1 MGRGELGRGKCLV
14 ILVVGRFPSAEQRNN
29 QPYGGCLGPRHG
41 LDNKT
46 DKINNVRRRS
56 GAAHIALQTS
66 TQQPTPGERENNPHP
81 ESGRTLTLAV
91 RKLQTMNI
99 LPRCSRLLPLRV
111 APREEE
117 IRHRPVRVQGALV
130 GVGRVQG
137 QVALSSLA
145 ALAVRAGAREV
156 REEADQ
162 GEEGVRARGGGAEP
176 TLGRASH
183 GKDRLR
189 SEVQFR

>member
-1 MGRGELGRGKCLV
+1 MNVLPRCSRLLPLRVAPREEALRHRGRVLPPL
-14 ILVVGRFPSAEQRNN
+14 
-29 QPYGGCLGPRHG
+29 
-41 LDNKT
+41 
-46 DKINNVRRRS
+46 RRPPCSRR
-56 GAAHIALQTS
+56 LF
-66 TQQPTPGERENNPHP
+66 
-81 ESGRTLTLAV
+81 
-91 RKLQTMNI
+91 I

-117 IRHRPVRVQGALV
+117 LRHRPVRVQGALV